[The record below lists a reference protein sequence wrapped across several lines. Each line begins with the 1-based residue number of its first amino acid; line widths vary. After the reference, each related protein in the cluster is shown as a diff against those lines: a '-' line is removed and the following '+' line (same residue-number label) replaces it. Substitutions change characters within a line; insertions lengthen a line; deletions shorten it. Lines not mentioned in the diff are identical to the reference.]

1 MAKSKK
7 PSALARPVL
16 ITNDALAEIVGKSK
30 APRTLVIKKLWDYI
44 KSNELNEGR
53 TILASQ
59 DDLLSAVLG
68 RKDIDM
74 MKMMGIISKHLEK
87 IE

>member
-30 APRTLVIKKLWDYI
+30 APRTLVIKKLWIYI
-44 KSNELNEGR
+44 KENELNDGR

-68 RKDIDM
+68 RKNIGM
-74 MKMMGIISKHLEK
+74 IEMMGVISKHLKK